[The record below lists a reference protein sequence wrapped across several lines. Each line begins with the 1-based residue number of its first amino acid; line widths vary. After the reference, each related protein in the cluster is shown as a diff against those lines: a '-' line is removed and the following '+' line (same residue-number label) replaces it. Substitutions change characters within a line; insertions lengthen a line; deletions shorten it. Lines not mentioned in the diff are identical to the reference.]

1 MNIGMKKY
9 ILLFCGLL
17 FCSILVSSQN
27 KDVTKFLGIPVDG
40 TKLEMINKLKAKGFK
55 ISPYNKDV
63 LTGEF
68 NGYDVNVHIV
78 TRNRKV
84 WRILVSDANTVN
96 EADIRIRFNNLC
108 YQFDKNEKYTTMS
121 LPGDTVNYIIN
132 ENEDISYNMN
142 VKNKRYEAVYYQKP
156 EQTDTAAIT
165 NMLKNKLY
173 LKYTEEQLKNPTEE
187 MKVEIFRE
195 SLTAM
200 LDVVSKKSVWF
211 TISEFHGKYYIS
223 MFYDNVY
230 NQANGEDL

>member
-1 MNIGMKKY
+1 MKKY

-121 LPGDTVNYIIN
+121 LPGDTINYIIN
-132 ENEDISYNMN
+132 ENENISYNMN
-142 VKNKRYEAVYYQKP
+142 IKNKRYEAAYYQKP
-156 EQTDTAAIT
+156 EQMDTVAI
-165 NMLKNKLY
+165 NNILKNKLY
-173 LKYTEEQLKNPTEE
+173 SKYTEEQIKNPTEE

-195 SLTAM
+195 SLIAM
-200 LDVVSKKSVWF
+200 LEVVSKKSVWF
-211 TISEFHGKYYIS
+211 TISEFQGKYYIS

>member
-121 LPGDTVNYIIN
+121 LPGDTINYIIN
-132 ENEDISYNMN
+132 ENENISYNMN
-142 VKNKRYEAVYYQKP
+142 IKNKRYEAAYYQKP
-156 EQTDTAAIT
+156 EQMDTVAI
-165 NMLKNKLY
+165 NNILKNKLY
-173 LKYTEEQLKNPTEE
+173 SRYTEEQIKNPTEE

-195 SLTAM
+195 SLIAM
-200 LDVVSKKSVWF
+200 LEVVSKKSVWF
-211 TISEFHGKYYIS
+211 TISEFQGKYYIS

>member
-1 MNIGMKKY
+1 MKKY

-68 NGYDVNVHIV
+68 NGYDVNVHLV

-108 YQFDKNEKYTTMS
+108 YQFDKNEKYTKQNIHS
-121 LPGDTVNYIIN
+121 PCRSSNASCSFNYS
-132 ENEDISYNMN
+132 DS
-142 VKNKRYEAVYYQKP
+142 
-156 EQTDTAAIT
+156 
-165 NMLKNKLY
+165 
-173 LKYTEEQLKNPTEE
+173 
-187 MKVEIFRE
+187 
-195 SLTAM
+195 
-200 LDVVSKKSVWF
+200 
-211 TISEFHGKYYIS
+211 
-223 MFYDNVY
+223 
-230 NQANGEDL
+230 

>member
-68 NGYDVNVHIV
+68 NGYDVNVHVV
-78 TRNRKV
+78 TRKRKV
-84 WRILVSDANTVN
+84 WRILVCDANTVN

-121 LPGDTVNYIIN
+121 LPGDTINYIIN
-132 ENEDISYNMN
+132 ENENISYNMN
-142 VKNKRYEAVYYQKP
+142 IKNKRYEAAYYQKP
-156 EQTDTAAIT
+156 EQMDTVAI
-165 NMLKNKLY
+165 NNILKNKLY
-173 LKYTEEQLKNPTEE
+173 SKYTEEQIKNPTEE

-195 SLTAM
+195 SLIAM
-200 LDVVSKKSVWF
+200 LEVVSKKSVWF
-211 TISEFHGKYYIS
+211 TISEFQGKYYIS

>member
-195 SLTAM
+195 SLIAM

-211 TISEFHGKYYIS
+211 TISEFQGKYYIS

>member
-40 TKLEMINKLKAKGFK
+40 TKQEMISKLKAKGFK

-68 NGYDVNVHIV
+68 NGYDVNVHVV

-84 WRILVSDANTVN
+84 WRILVCDANTVN

-121 LPGDTVNYIIN
+121 LPGDTINYIIN
-132 ENEDISYNMN
+132 ENENISYNMN
-142 VKNKRYEAVYYQKP
+142 IKNKRYEAAYYQKP
-156 EQTDTAAIT
+156 EQMDTLAIA

-173 LKYTEEQLKNPTEE
+173 SKYTEEQIKNPTEE
-187 MKVEIFRE
+187 MKVEMYRE
-195 SLTAM
+195 SLIAM
-200 LDVVSKKSVWF
+200 LEVVTKKPVWF
-211 TISEFHGKYYIS
+211 TISEFQGKYYIS

>member
-1 MNIGMKKY
+1 M
-9 ILLFCGLL
+9 FCGLL

-121 LPGDTVNYIIN
+121 LPGDTINYIIN
-132 ENEDISYNMN
+132 ENENISYNMN
-142 VKNKRYEAVYYQKP
+142 IKNKRYEAAYYQKP
-156 EQTDTAAIT
+156 EQMDTVAI
-165 NMLKNKLY
+165 NNILKNKLY
-173 LKYTEEQLKNPTEE
+173 SKYTEEQIKNPTEE

-195 SLTAM
+195 SLIAM
-200 LDVVSKKSVWF
+200 LEVVSKKSVWF
-211 TISEFHGKYYIS
+211 TISEFQGKYYIS

>member
-121 LPGDTVNYIIN
+121 LSGDTINYRIS

-142 VKNKRYEAVYYQKP
+142 VKNKRYEAAYYQKP
-156 EQTDTAAIT
+156 EQMDTLAIA

-173 LKYTEEQLKNPTEE
+173 SKYTEEQIKNPTEE
-187 MKVEIFRE
+187 MKVEMYRE
-195 SLTAM
+195 SLIAM
-200 LDVVSKKSVWF
+200 LEVVTKKPVWF
-211 TISEFHGKYYIS
+211 TISEFQGKYYIS